1 MGLGIVL
8 RPVAEPHGVGIVV
21 PAARVARD
29 AVDDLEADAGMI
41 DADRH
46 ELRQVARAEPDGEP
60 ALVDRRRIDVADA
73 DHEHLHAVFVGVEAA
88 ERLAEHLRHAVA
100 AVGLR
105 VDAMVDRLVAPAEA
119 DRVVAGGEHD
129 ALHAVPARRLE
140 HVVAAD
146 DVRLEDPLP
155 RPFSISPACATV
167 SSDWCSIAGW
177 VSPAACGVAITSRR
191 AASCGVGIW
200 SGARPTSIAQPASPS
215 ASSAASS
222 ACSSTRLPR
231 DTLMK
236 KALFFILAN
245 AAADRKSTR

>member
-1 MGLGIVL
+1 
-8 RPVAEPHGVGIVV
+8 
-21 PAARVARD
+21 
-29 AVDDLEADAGMI
+29 MI

-100 AVGLR
+100 AVGLGI
-105 VDAMVDRLVAPAEA
+105 DAMVDRLVAPVEA
-119 DRVVAGGEHD
+119 HRVGADVSRRSGDQYVFRRSTFLVQCWALPALFGE
-129 ALHAVPARRLE
+129 
-140 HVVAAD
+140 
-146 DVRLEDPLP
+146 

-167 SSDWCSIAGW
+167 SSDWCSIAGG

-191 AASCGVGIW
+191 AASRGVGIW
-200 SGARPTSIAQPASPS
+200 SGARPTSIAQPARRP

-236 KALFFILAN
+236 KAPFFILAN
-245 AAADRKSTR
+245 AAALIRFSVSPVALANGTT